1 MGPLPAPIG
10 HGAMKEEVLFPMR
23 KYLLALPLLL
33 AWPAHATLEQLL
45 LDDARA
51 ELERYGQSQ
60 HWPTPESQFQVWVAP
75 GASELPPC
83 KQPLMLEAGGQYREP
98 FGRRPYLIR
107 CGDPV
112 WSLRGRVEV
121 RVTLQVWRAARD
133 IERGQPIGNGDLV
146 SKPVEVSRLYRGF
159 IPANRPLIG
168 EQSSRKLRAGQLIGE
183 LDLKV
188 RHAVERGQ
196 EVIIRA
202 GSEGFSASMRG
213 EALQD
218 GVVGEA
224 IRVRNLTS
232 GKEVQAWVTGRG
244 EVETR
249 F

>member
-1 MGPLPAPIG
+1 MGALTVPDDPTPP
-10 HGAMKEEVLFPMR
+10 KEEVPFPMR
-23 KYLLALPLLL
+23 KSPLALLLLL
-33 AWPAHATLEQLL
+33 APMAQASLEQQLL
-45 LDDARA
+45 EDARTR
-51 ELERYGQSQ
+51 LEHYGQSQ
-60 HWPTPESQFQVWVAP
+60 QWPTPEASYQVWVAP
-75 GASELPPC
+75 GADGLPPC
-83 KQPLMLEAGGQYREP
+83 KQPLVLEGGGQYREP

-107 CGDPV
+107 CSDPA

-121 RVTLQVWRAARD
+121 RVTLPVWRAARD
-133 IERGQPIGNGDLV
+133 IERGQRIGAEDLV
-146 SKPVEVSRLYRGF
+146 SQPVEVSRLYRGF
-159 IPANRPLIG
+159 IPANRPLQG
-168 EQSSRKLRAGQLIGE
+168 AQSSRNLRAGQLIGE

-202 GSEGFSASMRG
+202 ASEGFSASMRG

-224 IRVRNLTS
+224 VRVRNLSS
-232 GKEVQAWVTGRG
+232 GKEVQAWVIGRG